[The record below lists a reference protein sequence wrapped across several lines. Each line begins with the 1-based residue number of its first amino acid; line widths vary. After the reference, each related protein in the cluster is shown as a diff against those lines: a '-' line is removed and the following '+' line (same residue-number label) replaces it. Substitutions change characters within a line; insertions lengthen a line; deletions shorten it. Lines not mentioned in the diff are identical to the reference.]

1 MNKKQLCQRWCCAY
15 QYVYKSMSCGM
26 LLLLSSIPL
35 TGYSQNTFPPFGN
48 AGIGTTSPSTDLQ
61 IGDFPGSLSSGTRG
75 MLIRFA
81 PGTTDR
87 ALLELHDP
95 TGVNRTVFQS
105 LAAYSELGSLDTKP
119 LLLQLSGGNV
129 GIGIQNPT
137 AQLHVYETDPLG
149 PNLNNAKLL
158 SVLAGTAPNYF
169 AENKWLVREAGG
181 GGSWTNVKWH
191 DALSIDNTF
200 ATPGTDTKTWWERQ
214 PYQDVQAWG
223 TGNTTYMKLAQGRL
237 GIGTTAA
244 EDRFQVNGATNK
256 VVIGSAAGSGLHY
269 GTAYIG
275 FNASRDNA
283 IFQQNST
290 WKVATD
296 GANNGGGAIFGD
308 LDGNLYLAGIP
319 STFNGT
325 SGSGGSN
332 QLLTDAVVANN
343 VALKV
348 WAKGGTVQIGPR
360 PCISHLDARLA
371 VDGKLVCKDFY
382 VMAANHWPDYVF
394 APTYELP
401 ALNDVQKYYQTNSHL
416 PDVPSAEEI
425 KNKGINIGEMSA
437 IQMQKIEELYLYVM
451 KLNDRMEALQ
461 RENNLLK
468 EKIGRQ

>member
-1 MNKKQLCQRWCCAY
+1 MKKTFPFICA
-15 QYVYKSMSCGM
+15 
-26 LLLLSSIPL
+26 LI
-35 TGYSQNTFPPFGN
+35 YSAIAHGQATNTFPLFGY
-48 AGIGTTSPSTDLQ
+48 AGIGTVTPSTDLQ
-61 IGDFPGSLSSGTRG
+61 IGDFPGTLSSGTRG
-75 MLIRFA
+75 MLIRFGS
-81 PGTTDR
+81 GTTDR

-95 TGVNRTVFQS
+95 TGGNRTVFQS
-105 LAAYSELGSLDTKP
+105 LATYSEIGSLDSKP

-129 GIGIQNPT
+129 GIGIQNPV
-137 AQLHVYETDPLG
+137 AQLHVYETQPLG
-149 PNLNNAKLL
+149 PGLNSTKLL
-158 SVLAGTAPNYF
+158 SALAGTAPNYF

-181 GGSWTNVKWH
+181 GSSWTNVKLH

-214 PYQDVQAWG
+214 PYLDVQAWG
-223 TGNTTYMKLAQGRL
+223 TAGTTYMKLAQGRL

-256 VVIGSAAGSGLHY
+256 VVIGSAAGTALHY

-275 FNASRDNA
+275 FNASRDNSV
-283 IFQQNST
+283 FQQNST
-290 WKVATD
+290 WKVTTD

-308 LDGNLYLAGIP
+308 LDGNLYFAGIP

-332 QLLTDAVVANN
+332 QSLTDVAVAND

-348 WAKGGTVQIGPR
+348 TSKGNVQIGPR
-360 PCISHLDARLA
+360 PCVSHLNARLS

-394 APTYELP
+394 APTYALP
-401 ALNDVQKYYQTNSHL
+401 ALEDVQKYYETNSHL
-416 PDVPSAEEI
+416 PDVPTAEEI

-437 IQMQKIEELYLYVM
+437 IQMQKIEELYLYVI
-451 KLNDRMEALQ
+451 KLNDKMEALQ
-461 RENNLLK
+461 QENDLLK
-468 EKIGRQ
+468 EKINRQ